1 VGSVLNNRFEQTVTD
16 VRAIILEAMT
26 GYSPGLKRVAMF
38 ERSISVQAIASQQ
51 FRTDLPVESRD
62 LVPAALHVTWQMI
75 ESFSGFSLSS
85 FLKYVGFVFSDPDV
99 LIVLTN
105 AIDPGIERSSIDK
118 TQPSRRMKAKGGSL
132 LKILIK
138 PKEDTPTRRS
148 GQSAGCITPIFGGRV
163 TNQVGCT
170 SNLSKQAQHQIVEP
184 IDLHMQVDITI
195 LSRFG
200 SGR

>member
-1 VGSVLNNRFEQTVTD
+1 
-16 VRAIILEAMT
+16 MT

-62 LVPAALHVTWQMI
+62 LVRAALHVTWQMI

-118 TQPSRRMKAKGGSL
+118 TQPSRRMKAKGGSSS
-132 LKILIK
+132 KILIK
-138 PKEDTPTRRS
+138 PKEDPHIRRS

-170 SNLSKQAQHQIVEP
+170 SNFSKQEQHQK
-184 IDLHMQVDITI
+184 MW
-195 LSRFG
+195 SR
-200 SGR
+200 STCICRSTSPY